1 MPPPEGG
8 DVIVF
13 EGVAL
18 DVIRLFD
25 GRAHAALRMGLAEKN
40 QCKLHIFFEDMKNN
54 YTTDRWF
61 ILQE

>member
-1 MPPPEGG
+1 MDG
-8 DVIVF
+8 
-13 EGVAL
+13 
-18 DVIRLFD
+18 IRLFD